1 VRSFLFSALFLVAA
15 PAFADDADSGEQPKQ
30 HDAKDAAESGNF
42 LPFSTSPSTSA
53 SYATMMGGY
62 DTARG
67 GALVTTQL
75 QARLHERFYL
85 QVSGTYQGPSDS
97 TLEPSVMG
105 QAVLLDEKQQGLD
118 LAIVGGWEHQGF
130 NQVPDVVGR
139 VAIGKHVGGAY
150 LVGSSATGFG
160 YNDNERYGEL
170 TLGGIGEVLP
180 KLYAGVDARG
190 RMDLQHDTDPNTEDA
205 WSAQAGPVAT
215 YAAGPVGITAVAG
228 VSALRQHQSPDSK
241 VGALTMLGI
250 GGVF

>member
-1 VRSFLFSALFLVAA
+1 VRSVVISALLIAA
-15 PAFADDADSGEQPKQ
+15 PAFADDADSGEQQKQ
-30 HDAKDAAESGNF
+30 HEAKDAASSGNF
-42 LPFSTSPSTSA
+42 LPFSVSPSTSS

-75 QARLHERFYL
+75 QARLHKRFYL
-85 QVSGTYQGPSDS
+85 MLSGTYEGPDS
-97 TLEPSVMG
+97 TTLEPQVMG
-105 QAVLLDEKQQGLD
+105 QLVLLDEKTQGLD
-118 LAIVGGWEHQGF
+118 LAFIGGWEHQGF
-130 NQVPDVVGR
+130 NGVPDALGR
-139 VAIGKHVGGAY
+139 VAVGKHVGGAY
-150 LVGSSATGFG
+150 LVGSTAMGFG

-180 KLYAGVDARG
+180 KLYAGLDARG
-190 RMDLQHDTDPNTEDA
+190 RMDLQHDTDPSTEDA
-205 WSAQAGPVAT
+205 WSVNAGPVAT

-241 VGALTMLGI
+241 VGALTMLGV